1 MFLSN
6 FLTDLA
12 HKYELSPEQEE
23 VFLLW
28 WGNGKDDREISEKL
42 HVTAEAIRNRKTGI
56 YKKFSIAGF
65 GANKANKLRNWLEA
79 EAKKQNVKADH
90 QSESD
95 HLKLQIQIQEVKQK
109 IAELDIQK
117 SDPLLLDKKKFELKI
132 LQGKENE
139 LNRQLTKKER
149 LEVDLL
155 VQEVKQKIA
164 LDVTERCGTMRVLD
178 MTQPVD
184 LDRIYTDVNIIKD
197 VTGRRRIGY
206 DEVMEVCTRE
216 HFDRFL
222 VGTIKERVKG
232 FEAVEE
238 FQKLVVLG
246 KPGAG
251 KTTFMKYLA
260 MSCLGGRFHGE
271 LVPIFVTLKAYAEER
286 RQPSLENYIFTEFQ
300 KRDVSADV
308 VKLLLKEG
316 RALILLDGLD
326 EVKKEDDRRVKQ
338 HIDLLSRDWL
348 KNRFAITCR
357 IAAREYQFERF
368 TEVEVADFDDGQIET
383 FVNNWFRERDE
394 SKAERLLE
402 RLKGNE
408 PVKELAKSP
417 LLLTLLCLVFGE
429 RNDFPPKRSE
439 LYKEGLEVLVKKWDA
454 KRNIERE
461 IIYKH
466 LSPQNKEDMLG
477 QIAFNTFVNGEYF
490 FRQEDLQRQIKDYIC
505 NFPEAS
511 ADPDALRL
519 DSEVVLKAIEHHHGL
534 LVERAR
540 NIYSFSHLTFQE
552 YFAAR
557 EIERERYFETLMQH
571 ITDPQWKEVFLLTAE
586 MLRRSDDFLKMMK
599 ECIDG
604 MLAGDEKLQ
613 SFLEWANQ
621 KTNSVKFSYKTAAVR
636 AFYVYVDDI
645 ARAFA
650 YSDNRE
656 LNLALNLAQA
666 LNLAKT
672 LDLDLG
678 LSRSFDRAMDR
689 FICRP
694 CVRDLVHALDSALH
708 LDLDLTFDRV
718 LDFDRYRVRNP
729 VLTYDQALDLDRVLD
744 HFLGYD
750 LRNDDVLR
758 QALQALKSKITY
770 NPEDIDEWWENHG
783 EEWTKELRKVCI
795 DRRNIGHDWQFT
807 DEQVELLKKYYAAN
821 LFLIEC
827 MNRSYVSKQVREEIE
842 ATMLL
847 PSKK

>member
-1 MFLSN
+1 MSRSLRAS
-6 FLTDLA
+6 DEGIKQIKLA
-12 HKYELSPEQEE
+12 MKQGGFTQKAL
-23 VFLLW
+23 
-28 WGNGKDDREISEKL
+28 
-42 HVTAEAIRNRKTGI
+42 AEALGI
-56 YKKFSIAGF
+56 SRSVITVLFRGEAIARDNFEELCKF
-65 GANKANKLRNWLEA
+65 L
-79 EAKKQNVKADH
+79 
-90 QSESD
+90 
-95 HLKLQIQIQEVKQK
+95 
-109 IAELDIQK
+109 ELDWRDIRGEDVV
-117 SDPLLLDKKKFELKI
+117 SDD
-132 LQGKENE
+132 
-139 LNRQLTKKER
+139 
-149 LEVDLL
+149 LESL

-164 LDVTERCGTMRVLD
+164 ADVTERCGTMRVLD

-206 DEVMEVCTRE
+206 DEVMEDVN
-216 HFDRFL
+216 
-222 VGTIKERVKG
+222 RVSHG
-232 FEAVEE
+232 DIESGLDAVEE
-238 FQKLVVLG
+238 FQKLVVWG

-260 MSCLGGRFHGE
+260 MSCLGDRFHGE
-271 LVPIFVTLKAYAEER
+271 LVPIFVQLRFYAAIKGE
-286 RQPSLENYIFTEFQ
+286 PSLQEYIWDEFE
-300 KRDVSADV
+300 KRDVAGDV
-308 VKLLLKEG
+308 VKRLLKEG
-316 RALILLDGLD
+316 RTLILLDGLD

-338 HIDLLSRDWL
+338 DIDQFSRDWL

-357 IAAREYQFERF
+357 IAAREYQFEKF

-402 RLKGNE
+402 RLKGNK

-439 LYKEGLEVLVKKWDA
+439 LYKEGLEVLMKKWDA

-505 NFPEAS
+505 NLPEAS
-511 ADPDALRL
+511 ADPDALLL

-552 YFAAR
+552 YFTAR
-557 EIERERYFETLMQH
+557 EIERERHFERL
-571 ITDPQWKEVFLLTAE
+571 IENISNPRWKEVFYLTAE
-586 MLRRSDDFLKMMK
+586 MLRRSDDFLKLMK
-599 ECIDG
+599 GRIDG

-613 SFLEWANQ
+613 AFLEWADQ
-621 KTNSVKFSYKTAAVR
+621 KTNSVEFSCKTVAVR
-636 AFYVYVDDI
+636 AFYAFGVVRNLVIYHSEPQLHPRL
-645 ARAFA
+645 ARQRRQRRIRRAKIVIVLA
-650 YSDNRE
+650 HAIDRS
-656 LNLALNLAQA
+656 LALA
-666 LNLAKT
+666 
-672 LDLDLG
+672 
-678 LSRSFDRAMDR
+678 
-689 FICRP
+689 
-694 CVRDLVHALDSALH
+694 
-708 LDLDLTFDRV
+708 
-718 LDFDRYRVRNP
+718 
-729 VLTYDQALDLDRVLD
+729 
-744 HFLGYD
+744 YD
-750 LRNDDVLR
+750 L
-758 QALQALKSKITY
+758 
-770 NPEDIDEWWENHG
+770 
-783 EEWTKELRKVCI
+783 I

-807 DEQVELLKKYYAAN
+807 EEQVELLNQYYAAN
-821 LFLIEC
+821 LLLVEC